1 MNELDEIHIDNLI
14 YEMRGRQVMLDSDD
28 VVTKWHDYLVDKII
42 THWYW

>member
-28 VVTKWHDYLVDKII
+28 VVTK
-42 THWYW
+42 